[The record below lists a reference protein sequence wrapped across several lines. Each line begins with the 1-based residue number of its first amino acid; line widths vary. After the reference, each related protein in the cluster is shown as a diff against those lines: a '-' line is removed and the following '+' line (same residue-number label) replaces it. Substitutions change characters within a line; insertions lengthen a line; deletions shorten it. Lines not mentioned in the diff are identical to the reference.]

1 MKTLVSK
8 SPHPLMWLVGGAVI
22 LFCLVG
28 IAAFMGWLPTSPG
41 SAVPEPIVATPAL
54 TPVPVPVPAPAQ
66 ASAITPKK
74 KKVHAPIAERS
85 VTRSEPMRTHCGNC
99 AVVESVRVFDVAGD
113 SSMLGTVGGALVG
126 GVLGHQVGRGR
137 GNDLATV
144 AGAVGGAVAGNAI
157 EKRAKSSRRYET
169 TVRFEDGSTR
179 VFGDTREPQ
188 WHNGDRVK
196 VVDGAIWMRD

>member
-8 SPHPLMWLVGGAVI
+8 PPHPLTWLVGGAVI

-28 IAAFMGWLPTSPG
+28 IAAFMGWLPPSPG
-41 SAVPEPIVATPAL
+41 SVVAESIVAKPELA
-54 TPVPVPVPAPAQ
+54 PVPAPEPVQ
-66 ASAITPKK
+66 ASAIAPQK
-74 KKVHAPIAERS
+74 KKVHAPVAERP
-85 VTRSEPMRTHCGNC
+85 VARSEPMRTGCGNC
-99 AVVESVRVFDVAGD
+99 AVVDSIRVIDVAGD

-157 EKRAKSSRRYET
+157 EKRAKATRRYET

-179 VFGDTREPQ
+179 VFGDAREPQ

-196 VVDGAIWMRD
+196 VVDGTILLRD